1 MHTLR
6 IVCLGTGLVL
16 AQAVAQTAGSD
27 AGEAFYESTVRP
39 ILRTNCYACHTDK
52 NVNSGLS
59 VETREY

>member
-6 IVCLGTGLVL
+6 MVCLGAGFAL
-16 AQAVAQTAGSD
+16 AQAYAQTAAPA

-39 ILRTNCYACHTDK
+39 ILRTNCFACHSDR

-59 VETREY
+59 VESL